1 MTLEELSVV
10 FSAEIAPFESAVA
23 RVTSLLPGVSAAVDA
38 LAAHFEAAGL
48 QAAYGLRSGL
58 LSGKSAVTAAAK
70 AVADAAAAALRGAL
84 QIHSPSKVTFQAGQ
98 YFDAGLLQGIENG
111 VSLVEN
117 AAAGL
122 GRNAAD
128 ALISAPVSPSAPVG
142 TAARGQENAE
152 NISITIPLEI
162 DGYRLG
168 VAAIEGINR
177 VSRGTGRVELTL

>member
-1 MTLEELSVV
+1 MTLDELSVV
-10 FSAEIAPFESAVA
+10 FSAEVAPFENAVA
-23 RVTSLLPGVSAAVDA
+23 RVTALLPGAADAVDG
-38 LAAHFEAAGL
+38 LATHFESAGL

-84 QIHSPSKVTFQAGQ
+84 QIHSPSKVTFQVGQ
-98 YFDAGLLQGIENG
+98 YFDKGLLDGIENG
-111 VSLVEN
+111 VSAVEN

-122 GRNAAD
+122 GGSAVQALSGPALRAAGH
-128 ALISAPVSPSAPVG
+128 AG
-142 TAARGQENAE
+142 TTESGRENAE

-168 VAAIEGINR
+168 VAAIDGINR
-177 VSRGTGRVELTL
+177 VSRGTGRVELAL